1 LSHGFRATLGGW
13 ADEVGGYPD
22 NLIEMALAHK
32 IGSKTKRAY
41 RREDMLD
48 RRRPMM
54 QAFADY
60 CDGVTV
66 TANVIP
72 LRAAAG

>member
-1 LSHGFRATLGGW
+1 
-13 ADEVGGYPD
+13 
-22 NLIEMALAHK
+22 MAFAHK

-60 CDGVTV
+60 CDGVAV
-66 TANVIP
+66 TADVILMDQA
-72 LRAAAG
+72 LRARAR